1 MNLPRIVSTT
11 CLPLPATQACN
22 GLFSQFQR
30 QCPLD
35 SCILAL
41 HAGQQI
47 GAILHASFPAPLFQF
62 LAQDRQPH
70 RPQVGTAGFRAVGR
84 LGQGYR
90 IAAADGVTP
99 TPGTTRRASE
109 TPVNPERR
117 RISSWVI
124 TDAA

>member
-1 MNLPRIVSTT
+1 
-11 CLPLPATQACN
+11 
-22 GLFSQFQR
+22 
-30 QCPLD
+30 
-35 SCILAL
+35 LAL
-41 HAGQQI
+41 LGF
-47 GAILHASFPAPLFQF
+47 G
-62 LAQDRQPH
+62 LA
-70 RPQVGTAGFRAVGR
+70 VSR